1 MSGRDIT
8 PEEPVSD
15 AVLKPQQMRMVIR
28 AYDLE
33 RSLEFYRDILGLP
46 LLASWDRP
54 DGAGHVLDAGGGVVE
69 LIGKTPGSAARGGWD
84 FIMPVAKYEILL
96 VVPSARAAH
105 DALKAKGLEPSEPLE
120 TTSWGASRFAVL
132 DPDETPVVYLE
143 MPK

>member
-1 MSGRDIT
+1 M
-8 PEEPVSD
+8 SD
-15 AVLKPQQMRMVIR
+15 AVLKPKQMRTLIR

-33 RSLEFYRDILGLP
+33 RSLEFYRDILALP
-46 LLASWDRP
+46 VVASWDRA
-54 DGAGHVLDAGGGVVE
+54 DGAGYLLDAAGGIIE
-69 LIGKTPGSAARGGWD
+69 LLGKTPGDGSRGGWD

-96 VVPSARAAH
+96 VVADARAAH
-105 DALKAKGLEPSEPLE
+105 DALKAKGLEPSEPLA